1 MMKMNKTSSPIV
13 GAVLCF
19 CSFAAV
25 SVLLAGAQQHRRR
38 KITDPEVKAVIQAVE
53 DEIYDY
59 GYEENYYQFGEEV
72 QIDPRHLIHRVPIY
86 IRPEIEDGGGEAIY
100 ELLPYGEVFR
110 SFDIGKDGVA
120 VLDGNPE
127 NGFPQSD
134 EYSRKTLWM
143 EDAAVFQMKQH
154 WLKHS
159 FDIDASADEKTMDA
173 AARRQKLRTGFSY
186 WQSVRSL
193 KKKPSK

>member
-1 MMKMNKTSSPIV
+1 MMKMNRTSSIV
-13 GAVLCF
+13 VAVLCF
-19 CSFAAV
+19 CSFVAV
-25 SVLLAGAQQHRRR
+25 SILLADAQHRGTR
-38 KITDPEVKAVIQAVE
+38 KITDAEVKAVIQAVE

-72 QIDPRHLIHRVPIY
+72 QSDPQYYIHRVPIY
-86 IRPEIEDGGGEAIY
+86 IRPEIEDRGGEVIY

-110 SFDIGKDGVA
+110 SFDIRKDGLA
-120 VLDGNPE
+120 VLEGNPE

-143 EDAAVFQMKQH
+143 DDAAVFRMKQH

-159 FDIDASADEKTMDA
+159 FDVDASANEKTIDA

-186 WQSVRSL
+186 WQSVQPL
-193 KKKPSK
+193 KKKRSK